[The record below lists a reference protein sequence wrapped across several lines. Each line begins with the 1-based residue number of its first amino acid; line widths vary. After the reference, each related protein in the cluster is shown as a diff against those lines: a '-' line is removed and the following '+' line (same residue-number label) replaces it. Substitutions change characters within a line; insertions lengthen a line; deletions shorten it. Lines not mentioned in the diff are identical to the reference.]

1 MESISVL
8 PYLVLLQVGFAKLS
22 QSLGI
27 LVSSY
32 LTISPLPFDKLRAV
46 SFLWHFPYP
55 EHIGTVV
62 ISDHPA
68 LWSPDF
74 PPVPDFGT
82 SDHLAC
88 LSNE

>member
-1 MESISVL
+1 MGYISVL

-22 QSLGI
+22 QSLEI

-46 SFLWHFPYP
+46 YFLRHFPYP
-55 EHIGTVV
+55 GDIGTVV
-62 ISDHPA
+62 VGDHLA

-74 PPVPDFGT
+74 PPAPTFLEPAT
-82 SDHLAC
+82 IYLF
-88 LSNE
+88 E